1 MTTTG
6 ATHNLH
12 SSSPRRGA
20 TAPSERR
27 PPLSRRRRGAVEG
40 ALRRGGS
47 GIAAPGHPHRIVRP
61 STTARRLRRSDLR
74 GSVGIHHRTTASAA
88 ISGGTTGGSPRPG
101 GSIAAERA
109 MSSSGSVRSLPGTRE
124 TPPFAFPE
132 FCRTIGWVLDDE
144 QGPRG
149 NSERRGA
156 GLALSPAIVD
166 RLIGRGVNAVGI
178 SPRRGWPSAACAPH
192 GATTRPMAPLK
203 TTTMAVPGR

>member
-1 MTTTG
+1 MPHGWSKHFT
-6 ATHNLH
+6 
-12 SSSPRRGA
+12 
-20 TAPSERR
+20 
-27 PPLSRRRRGAVEG
+27 SRYD
-40 ALRRGGS
+40 
-47 GIAAPGHPHRIVRP
+47 P
-61 STTARRLRRSDLR
+61 STPLHPNPPPIHPPH
-74 GSVGIHHRTTASAA
+74 GSSRQLILAA
-88 ISGGTTGGSPRPG
+88 DVAELLLS
-101 GSIAAERA
+101 AERA

-124 TPPFAFPE
+124 TPPFAFPV
-132 FCRTIGWVLDDE
+132 FCRTIGRVLDDE

>member
-1 MTTTG
+1 M
-6 ATHNLH
+6 
-12 SSSPRRGA
+12 
-20 TAPSERR
+20 APSRA
-27 PPLSRRRRGAVEG
+27 PSV
-40 ALRRGGS
+40 GS
-47 GIAAPGHPHRIVRP
+47 GAESWPRGHRHRIVRP

-124 TPPFAFPE
+124 TPPFAFPV
-132 FCRTIGWVLDDE
+132 FCRTIGRVLDDE